1 MLNSHLV
8 VRAAKCVGSRRPAY
22 RDDGRGDLNMS
33 GTQANINGFF
43 FRAAQPAFVFLPRGT
58 FNLPLHSELKFT
70 LLLMTHKVNILISYH
85 CTNPF
90 TELHILLAHT
100 HQKVIRGTPIHFYSV
115 YKAPKYLNSALGKR
129 AIAYIPA
136 VEECRWL
143 HRYSSC
149 EHRRW
154 SVDVLRELSIC
165 FDESVVSLSASAVTG
180 A

>member
-1 MLNSHLV
+1 M
-8 VRAAKCVGSRRPAY
+8 
-22 RDDGRGDLNMS
+22 D
-33 GTQANINGFF
+33 FF
-43 FRAAQPAFVFLPRGT
+43 QSCTACFPFLPRET

-165 FDESVVSLSASAVTG
+165 FGESVVSLSASAVTG